1 MCHRRDEVLSES
13 FNPVWLYVH
22 FHVFLMW
29 LRIPFSEFSFVV
41 FCFFVLDVQV
51 SVCYSLDCLVVR
63 RSP

>member
-29 LRIPFSEFSFVV
+29 LCIPFSEFSFVV
-41 FCFFVLDVQV
+41 FLF
-51 SVCYSLDCLVVR
+51 
-63 RSP
+63 